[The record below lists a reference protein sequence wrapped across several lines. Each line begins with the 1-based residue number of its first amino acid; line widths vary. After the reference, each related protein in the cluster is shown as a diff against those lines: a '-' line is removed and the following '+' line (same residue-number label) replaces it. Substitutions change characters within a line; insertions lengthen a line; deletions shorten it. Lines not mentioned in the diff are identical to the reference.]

1 MTDCFGYCI
10 IPLLNEFSLAV
21 INGCGQSTIN
31 YYVNLLQIVSS
42 VDAASVEAAAL
53 PVAALSVDAAGASL
67 LLPHAAKEATI
78 ADAKSTDNTFLFI
91 SFLPKNLES

>member
-21 INGCGQSTIN
+21 VNGCGQSTIN
-31 YYVNLLQIVSS
+31 YYVNLLQIVSFGGS
-42 VDAASVEAAAL
+42 PVEAAAL
-53 PVAALSVDAAGASL
+53 SVAAALCAGASL

-78 ADAKSTDNTFLFI
+78 ADDKSTDNTFLF
-91 SFLPKNLES
+91 SLLLPKYLES

>member
-31 YYVNLLQIVSS
+31 YYVNLLQIVSF
-42 VDAASVEAAAL
+42 SVEAAAL

>member
-31 YYVNLLQIVSS
+31 YYVNLLQIVSFGGS
-42 VDAASVEAAAL
+42 LGRSCCAVSCCCAL
-53 PVAALSVDAAGASL
+53 CRSIVAVSACC
-67 LLPHAAKEATI
+67 
-78 ADAKSTDNTFLFI
+78 
-91 SFLPKNLES
+91 

>member
-31 YYVNLLQIVSS
+31 YYVNLLQIAS
-42 VDAASVEAAAL
+42 VEASVEAAAL
-53 PVAALSVDAAGASL
+53 SVAAALCAGASL

-91 SFLPKNLES
+91 LFLPKNLES